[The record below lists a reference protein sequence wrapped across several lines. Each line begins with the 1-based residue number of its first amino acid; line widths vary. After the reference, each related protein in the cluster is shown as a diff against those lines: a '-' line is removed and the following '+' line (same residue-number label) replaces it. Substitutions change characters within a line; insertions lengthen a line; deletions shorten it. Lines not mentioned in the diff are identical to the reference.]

1 MNAKELIALNNE
13 KRKELTEENEQ
24 YYDDMLIYIRLSSGK
39 SEQQT
44 EEILVELLDHVLQ
57 AQTEGRTA
65 KDVFGDDPEA
75 YCKEL
80 IEEIPKE
87 TRKRQIRFSI
97 YIILQFLG
105 IIIFFNGII
114 RSGLYYFFNL
124 GSETTTFFIG
134 TLFVNSI
141 ISIGIL
147 YVSIAIIFKWLKSGL
162 FRSSKKSTKW
172 IEFLQLWGICC
183 LHIGVFVAVIYFMP
197 EFGAVIDVRNLRN
210 LVLIPVGVLL
220 YVPSYLFKNRK

>member
-1 MNAKELIALNNE
+1 MNANELIALNNE
-13 KRKELTEENEQ
+13 KQKELTEENEQ

-57 AQTEGRTA
+57 AQAGGRTA

-80 IEEIPKE
+80 IEEIPEE

-105 IIIFFNGII
+105 IIVFTHGII

-124 GSETTTFFIG
+124 GSETTTSSVG
-134 TLFVNSI
+134 TVIVNGI
-141 ISIGIL
+141 ISIAIL
-147 YVSIAIIFKWLKSGL
+147 YFSISIIFRWLKSGL
-162 FRSSKKSTKW
+162 RRRKKRTKW
-172 IEFLQLWGICC
+172 MEFLQLWGIFC
-183 LHIGVFVAVIYFMP
+183 LQIGVFVAVVYFMP
-197 EFGAVIDVRNLRN
+197 EFGTVISVPNLA
-210 LVLIPVGVLL
+210 LIPVGVILYLL
-220 YVPSYLFKNRK
+220 SYLFKNRK